1 MGLFL
6 TIIYLLYMLAAP
18 AAWVPFLV
26 QASVQVYVSVLAFV
40 ATLPRLL
47 TGSLF
52 RHTPQIAVFG
62 GFFGVVVCS
71 PLLER
76 WLGGVLVAF
85 REQVPFLLVLFLLRV
100 NCDTMARRKVLIGS
114 LMLLMTALT
123 LVGSYNYH
131 AYPDD
136 PENKF
141 VFRQNTH
148 EDEQVA
154 DESEIKWDYR
164 LKAQGLLDDPN
175 DLAQAMLVTIA
186 LSAVFWGQSK
196 LANLLLVL
204 TPGSILL
211 YGIYLTHSRGALVA
225 MVVTIM
231 VVARRRLRL
240 WGAALAGIL
249 SAGALVVMRFAG
261 GREISV
267 SSGVDR
273 LDLWSEGLYL
283 FKHSLG
289 LGIGYHNYADEVGQ
303 TAHNSLLL
311 VATETGFLGLTLFL
325 AVFVICFTQLNRVVT
340 PPDGSAPD
348 PAMAHEAR
356 CYEAALAAYLG
367 TAWFLSRAY
376 NPMPYVLAGLVAAL
390 AFQAAERAPDAPLLP
405 SWPVIVRNSVILAPA
420 CLGVIYIMVRLRAI

>member
-6 TIIYLLYMLAAP
+6 TVVYLLYMLAAP
-18 AAWVPFLV
+18 AAWLPFLL
-26 QASVQVYVSVLAFV
+26 QASVQVYVSALASV

-47 TGSLF
+47 NGSLF
-52 RHTPQIAVFG
+52 RHTPQIVVFG
-62 GFFGVVVCS
+62 GFFGVLVCS

-76 WLGGVLVAF
+76 WAGGVLVAF

-100 NCDTMARRKVLIGS
+100 NCDTAARRKVLIGS
-114 LMLLMTALT
+114 LLLLMTTLT

-148 EDEQVA
+148 EDQDVTG
-154 DESEIKWDYR
+154 ESEIKWDYR

-175 DLAQAMLVTIA
+175 DLAQALLVTIA
-186 LSAVFWGQSK
+186 LSAVFWGQNK
-196 LANLLLVL
+196 LANLLLVIA
-204 TPGSILL
+204 PGSILL

-225 MVVTIM
+225 MAVTIV

-249 SAGALVVMRFAG
+249 SAAALVVMRFAG

-273 LDLWSEGLYL
+273 LDLWAEGLSL
-283 FKHSLG
+283 FKHSFG

-311 VATETGFLGLTLFL
+311 VATEAGLLGLTLFL
-325 AVFVICFTQLNRVVT
+325 AIFVISFTQLNRVVT

-348 PAMAHEAR
+348 PVLAHEAR

-376 NPMPYVLAGLVAAL
+376 NPMPYVLVGLAAPL
-390 AFQAAERAPDAPLLP
+390 AFQAAEGAPDAPLLP
-405 SWPVIVRNSVILAPA
+405 SWPVLVRNSVILAPA